1 MNNDVIKNRK
11 VFYKYTLE
19 EDKEYPFLLN
29 KDINFKGY
37 DRFKQLL
44 VSICA
49 GSVTVKAGYSWDGCS
64 VKVAQIG
71 PVYIGTPDGFK
82 NQTKYASLIHDV
94 LYQFNKEINAEN
106 NNLLERE
113 EVDYIF
119 YDQLKKVGWPFA
131 RIYYFAVRKLGK
143 KFWNN

>member
-1 MNNDVIKNRK
+1 MKK
-11 VFYKYTLE
+11 ATFYKYTLE
-19 EDKEYPFLLN
+19 ENKEYPFLLN

-49 GSVTVKAGYSWDGCS
+49 GSVTVHAGYSWDGCS

-71 PVYIGTPDGFK
+71 PIFIGTPDGFK

-94 LYQFNKEINAEN
+94 LYQFNKEINEQN
-106 NNLLERE
+106 NNLLTRE
-113 EVDYIF
+113 KVDQIF
-119 YDQLKKVGWPFA
+119 YDELVKARWPLA
-131 RIYYFAVRKLGK
+131 RIYWFAVRKLGG